1 LFVPKL
7 AAAVEDAPGHERINT
22 VAVGRRSPYA
32 HSWEETA
39 MEWLGVLILFLTLCA
54 LLNLLLPHPP
64 PSRWRRWLQQETAR
78 VSARVR
84 PPPVR
89 EPDPF
94 DTLWVQTRLGH
105 LSTKIRRVESTPH
118 VYARAH
124 RLMALEAAYDDL
136 LDEAC
141 RLAGVPGPDCTHP
154 EEKRWQE
161 EQELASRG
169 WSW

>member
-1 LFVPKL
+1 M
-7 AAAVEDAPGHERINT
+7 EW
-22 VAVGRRSPYA
+22 VAV
-32 HSWEETA
+32 
-39 MEWLGVLILFLTLCA
+39 LLLFFFLCV
-54 LLNLLLPHPP
+54 LLNLLLPQPP
-64 PSRWRRWLQQETAR
+64 SSRWRRRLARSTRR
-78 VSARVR
+78 VSTRLRR
-84 PPPVR
+84 PVVP

-94 DTLWVQTRLGH
+94 DTLRLQTRLGH
-105 LSTKIRRVESTPH
+105 LAGEIRRVESARM
-118 VYARAH
+118 YAKAH

-141 RLAGVPGPDCTHP
+141 RLAGIPSEADLKRG